1 MRTNRKYKN
10 SQPVN
15 KNDKQSAIEIS
26 EENIIKQKFSNLKY
40 IYKFLNTI
48 LIFVMMIF
56 NVKALDIRC

>member
-15 KNDKQSAIEIS
+15 KNDKHSAIEVS
-26 EENIIKQKFSNLKY
+26 EENIVKQKFSNLKY
-40 IYKFLNTI
+40 IYIFLNMI

-56 NVKALDIRC
+56 NFKALDIRC